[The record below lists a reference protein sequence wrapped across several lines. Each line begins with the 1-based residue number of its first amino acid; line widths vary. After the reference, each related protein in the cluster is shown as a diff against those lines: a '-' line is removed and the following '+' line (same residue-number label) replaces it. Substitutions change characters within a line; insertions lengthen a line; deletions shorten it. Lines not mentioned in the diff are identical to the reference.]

1 LSPAWFE
8 ESFGE
13 RYLRLYAHRDR
24 TEAATALATLFPEH
38 SLAGRRALDL
48 ACGPGRYLRVLHERG
63 AYAVGL
69 DLSGVLLR
77 EAREQF
83 ATQGVAA
90 PLVRG
95 DMRTLP
101 FVDGSFD
108 VTLCMFTSFGY
119 FETVAAHQALA
130 REIGR
135 VTRAVIILDLPDHR
149 SLARSLVPESERRL
163 EDRRV
168 FEHRQVLANPR
179 RVVKQI
185 EVSVPGGDQIQEHY
199 EERVLLF
206 DHDEIGKMFADAGF
220 SIVDALGDYDG
231 SNWVEGR
238 SPRML
243 LRLQRRK
250 HR

>member
-1 LSPAWFE
+1 MSRAWFE

-24 TEAATALATLFPEH
+24 TEAATAMATLFPEH
-38 SLAGRRALDL
+38 SLAGRSALDL

-63 AYAVGL
+63 AHAVGL
-69 DLSGVLLR
+69 DLSAVLLR

-95 DMRTLP
+95 DMRHLP
-101 FVDGSFD
+101 FGDGTFD

-119 FETVAAHQALA
+119 FETVSAHRDLA

-135 VTRAVIILDLPDHR
+135 GTRALIVLDLPDHR

-168 FEHRQVLANPR
+168 LEYREVLEDPR
-179 RVVKQI
+179 RVVKKI
-185 EVSVPGGDQIQEHY
+185 EISVPGGDEIEERY

-206 DHDEIGKMFADAGF
+206 DRDEIGEMFADAGF
-220 SIVDALGDYDG
+220 SVVDALGNYDG
-231 SNWVEGR
+231 STWVEGR